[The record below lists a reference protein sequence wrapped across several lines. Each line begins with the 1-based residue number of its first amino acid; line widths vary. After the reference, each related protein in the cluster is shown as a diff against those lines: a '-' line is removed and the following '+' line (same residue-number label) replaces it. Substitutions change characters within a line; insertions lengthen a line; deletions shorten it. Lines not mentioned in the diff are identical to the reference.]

1 MFNPNLTHNVQSQ
14 FEFIVFNPCSMFNPS
29 FIFNVKAL
37 NFMLRLGFYT
47 LKSVKVLCY
56 WFSSS
61 DLIDLVLLIMLK
73 FIIVI
78 ISLFTGNKINL

>member
-1 MFNPNLTHNVQSQ
+1 MYTSVSIRGLATAL
-14 FEFIVFNPCSMFNPS
+14 CSIQVLHTMFNPS

-56 WFSSS
+56 WFSSF

-78 ISLFTGNKINL
+78 ISLFTSNKINL